1 MQKITASLLGVVA
14 VAASLLAL
22 RQPRPAP
29 DRHAEAERLVPAGE
43 TVPAQISLDRIR
55 ELGL

>member
-1 MQKITASLLGVVA
+1 MQKITASLLGVAA

-22 RQPRPAP
+22 RQPRQFAQ
-29 DRHAEAERLVPAGE
+29 RHPEVERPVPAGE
-43 TVPAQISLDRIR
+43 TVPAQISLERIR